1 MIVRLAFS
9 TAVQI
14 EPKIIRLDEV
24 LAIGDLDFQRKFF
37 EIYEG
42 YREMDKT
49 VVYVSHDLSTIQ
61 RFCDKVLLLS
71 NGEQI
76 GIGEL
81 SEMIQL
87 YQSIAFSTPSQC
99 PLLCISIVS

>member
-1 MIVRLAFS
+1 
-9 TAVQI
+9 
-14 EPKIIRLDEV
+14 
-24 LAIGDLDFQRKFF
+24 
-37 EIYEG
+37 
-42 YREMDKT
+42 MDKT
-49 VVYVSHDLSTIQ
+49 VVYVSHYLSTIQ

-87 YQSIAFSTPSQC
+87 YQSIASSTPSQC
-99 PLLCISIVS
+99 PLFMYLNCGLTD